1 MCTRRAINS
10 RIKQRIA
17 LLVVLIISVAF
28 SETVSAQKVAVRNN
42 LLYDLT
48 LTPNLGVDVRMGEQ
62 WSGGLSVGFNPW
74 PTSDDV
80 SKKWRHLL
88 IAPQLRYW
96 PKGVFE
102 NHSTYWALN
111 LIYSHYN
118 VADVKF
124 PLGMYRD
131 VRDKR
136 LQGDLGAL
144 GVSFGYTWRLSRL
157 FRMEAE
163 AGVSGG
169 YAWSKQY
176 ACGHC
181 GTYEGRNDK
190 AFLMP
195 KLALNLVFDPR
206 KKPVPEP
213 EPVVEIP
220 VDTIKP
226 EPIPVVEEK
235 PDVIKQL
242 MAENP
247 VLCDISDYRPYDPT
261 KPMRRDSAALLVHFE
276 VDQYDLKRD
285 FRQNAETLDHI
296 ISLTRQIVADS
307 TAEVRLIQIIGFA
320 SIEGRIK
327 HNEML
332 GEQRALAL
340 KRYIQEAVEVPD
352 SMFELN
358 NGGEAWAEFRDQI
371 TELIEKHDGKSEATV
386 AELERAINIIDN
398 EPAADH
404 REQRLR
410 VLNGGRT
417 WNYIKEHVLADQRN
431 SGYMRIYLERKTP

>member
-1 MCTRRAINS
+1 
-10 RIKQRIA
+10 
-17 LLVVLIISVAF
+17 
-28 SETVSAQKVAVRNN
+28 
-42 LLYDLT
+42 
-48 LTPNLGVDVRMGEQ
+48 
-62 WSGGLSVGFNPW
+62 
-74 PTSDDV
+74 
-80 SKKWRHLL
+80 
-88 IAPQLRYW
+88 
-96 PKGVFE
+96 
-102 NHSTYWALN
+102 
-111 LIYSHYN
+111 
-118 VADVKF
+118 
-124 PLGMYRD
+124 
-131 VRDKR
+131 
-136 LQGDLGAL
+136 
-144 GVSFGYTWRLSRL
+144 
-157 FRMEAE
+157 
-163 AGVSGG
+163 
-169 YAWSKQY
+169 
-176 ACGHC
+176 
-181 GTYEGRNDK
+181 
-190 AFLMP
+190 MP

-213 EPVVEIP
+213 EPVVVIP

-226 EPIPVVEEK
+226 EPIPVVK
-235 PDVIKQL
+235 PDIIKQL

-276 VDQYDLKRD
+276 LDKYDLKRD
-285 FRQNAETLDHI
+285 FRQNAETLDRV

-332 GEQRALAL
+332 GEQRAIAL
-340 KRYIQEAVEVPD
+340 KRYIQNAVEVPD

-371 TELIEKHDGKSEATV
+371 AELIEKHDDQSETMV
-386 AELERAINIIDN
+386 AELKRAIYIIDN

-431 SGYMRIYLERKTP
+431 SGYMRIYLERKKP

>member
-1 MCTRRAINS
+1 MYTRRAINS
-10 RIKQRIA
+10 RIKQRVA

-28 SETVSAQKVAVRNN
+28 SETISAQNVAVRNN

-48 LTPNLGVDVRMGEQ
+48 LTPNLGIDVKLGDQ
-62 WSGGLSVGFNPW
+62 WSGGLSAGFNPW
-74 PTSDDV
+74 PTSDNV
-80 SKKWRHLL
+80 SRKWRHLL

-96 PKGVFE
+96 TKGVFE
-102 NHSTYWALN
+102 DRSTYWALN

-124 PLGMYRD
+124 PFGMYSD

-144 GVSFGYTWRLSRL
+144 GMSFGYTWRLSRL

-163 AGVSGG
+163 AGMSGG

-213 EPVVEIP
+213 EPIIVIP

-226 EPIPVVEEK
+226 EPIPVVK
-235 PDVIKQL
+235 PD
-242 MAENP
+242 
-247 VLCDISDYRPYDPT
+247 
-261 KPMRRDSAALLVHFE
+261 
-276 VDQYDLKRD
+276 
-285 FRQNAETLDHI
+285 I
-296 ISLTRQIVADS
+296 I
-307 TAEVRLIQIIGFA
+307 
-320 SIEGRIK
+320 
-327 HNEML
+327 
-332 GEQRALAL
+332 
-340 KRYIQEAVEVPD
+340 
-352 SMFELN
+352 
-358 NGGEAWAEFRDQI
+358 
-371 TELIEKHDGKSEATV
+371 
-386 AELERAINIIDN
+386 
-398 EPAADH
+398 
-404 REQRLR
+404 
-410 VLNGGRT
+410 
-417 WNYIKEHVLADQRN
+417 
-431 SGYMRIYLERKTP
+431 

>member
-1 MCTRRAINS
+1 MYTRRAINS
-10 RIKQRIA
+10 RIKQRVA

-28 SETVSAQKVAVRNN
+28 SETISAQKVAVRNN

-48 LTPNLGVDVRMGEQ
+48 LTPNLGIDVKLGDQ
-62 WSGGLSVGFNPW
+62 WSGGLSAGFNPW
-74 PTSDDV
+74 PTSDNV
-80 SKKWRHLL
+80 SRKWRHLL

-96 PKGVFE
+96 TKGVFE
-102 NHSTYWALN
+102 DRSTYWALN

-124 PLGMYRD
+124 PFGMYRD

-163 AGVSGG
+163 AGMSGG

-213 EPVVEIP
+213 EPIIVIP

-226 EPIPVVEEK
+226 EPIPVMK
-235 PDVIKQL
+235 PDIIKQL

-276 VDQYDLKRD
+276 LDKYDLKRD
-285 FRQNAETLDHI
+285 FRQNAETLDRI

-332 GEQRALAL
+332 GAQRALAL
-340 KRYIQEAVEVPD
+340 KHYIQNAVEVPD

-371 TELIEKHDGKSEATV
+371 AELIEKHDDLSETMV
-386 AELERAINIIDN
+386 AELKRAIYIIDN

>member
-1 MCTRRAINS
+1 MYTRRAINS

-28 SETVSAQKVAVRNN
+28 SETISAQNVAVRNN

-48 LTPNLGVDVRMGEQ
+48 LTPNLGIDVKLGDQ

-102 NHSTYWALN
+102 NRSTYWAFN

-118 VADVKF
+118 VANVKF
-124 PLGMYRD
+124 PFGMYRD

-163 AGVSGG
+163 AGLSGG
-169 YAWSKQY
+169 YTWSKQY

-213 EPVVEIP
+213 EIIVIP
-220 VDTIKP
+220 VDTMKP

-235 PDVIKQL
+235 PDLIKQL

-247 VLCDISDYRPYDPT
+247 VLCDISDYRPYDPM

-276 VDQYDLKRD
+276 VDKYDLKRD
-285 FRQNAETLDHI
+285 FRQNAETLDRI

-371 TELIEKHDGKSEATV
+371 AELIEKHDGKSEATV
-386 AELERAINIIDN
+386 AELKRAIYIIDN

>member
-1 MCTRRAINS
+1 MYTRRAINS

-28 SETVSAQKVAVRNN
+28 SETISAQNVAVRNN

-48 LTPNLGVDVRMGEQ
+48 LTPNLGIDVKLGDQ
-62 WSGGLSVGFNPW
+62 WSGGLSAGFNPW
-74 PTSDDV
+74 PTSDNV
-80 SKKWRHLL
+80 SRKWRHLL

-96 PKGVFE
+96 TKGVFE
-102 NHSTYWALN
+102 DRSTYWVLN

-124 PLGMYRD
+124 PFGMYSD

-213 EPVVEIP
+213 EPIIVIP

-226 EPIPVVEEK
+226 EPTPVVK
-235 PDVIKQL
+235 PDIIKQL

-276 VDQYDLKRD
+276 VDKYDLKRD
-285 FRQNAETLDHI
+285 FRQNAATLDRV

-320 SIEGRIK
+320 SIEGRIR

-332 GEQRALAL
+332 GEQRAIAL
-340 KRYIQEAVEVPD
+340 KRYIQNAVEVPD

-371 TELIEKHDGKSEATV
+371 AELIEKHDDQSETMV
-386 AELERAINIIDN
+386 AELKRAIYIIDN

>member
-1 MCTRRAINS
+1 MASSLSFTLFLFLTFCQQAVAQQVT
-10 RIKQRIA
+10 
-17 LLVVLIISVAF
+17 IS
-28 SETVSAQKVAVRNN
+28 NN
-42 LLYDLT
+42 LLYDAW
-48 LTPNLGVDVRMGEQ
+48 LTPNLRVGLRLAPHWSMGVT
-62 WSGGLSVGFNPW
+62 GGYRPW
-74 PTSDDV
+74 PSDDNT
-80 SKKWRHLL
+80 SRKWRHLL
-88 IAPQLRYW
+88 ISPDVRYW
-96 PKGVFE
+96 TDSVNVHHFFGV
-102 NHSTYWALN
+102 N

-124 PLGMYRD
+124 PFGMYRD

-163 AGVSGG
+163 AGMSGG

-213 EPVVEIP
+213 EPIIVIP
-220 VDTIKP
+220 VDTLKP
-226 EPIPVVEEK
+226 EPIPVVK
-235 PDVIKQL
+235 PDIIKQL

-276 VDQYDLKRD
+276 LDKYDLKRD
-285 FRQNAETLDHI
+285 FRQNAATLDRV

-320 SIEGRIK
+320 SIEGRIR

-332 GEQRALAL
+332 GEQRAIAL
-340 KRYIQEAVEVPD
+340 KRYIQNAVEVPD

-371 TELIEKHDGKSEATV
+371 AELIEKHDDKSGTTV
-386 AELERAINIIDN
+386 AELKRAISIIDN

-431 SGYMRIYLERKTP
+431 SGYMRIYLERKNP

>member
-1 MCTRRAINS
+1 MYTRRAINS

-17 LLVVLIISVAF
+17 LLVELIISVAF
-28 SETVSAQKVAVRNN
+28 SETISAQNVAVRNN

-48 LTPNLGVDVRMGEQ
+48 LTPNLGIDVKLGDQ
-62 WSGGLSVGFNPW
+62 WSGGLSAGFNPW
-74 PTSDDV
+74 PTSDNV
-80 SKKWRHLL
+80 SRKWRHLL

-96 PKGVFE
+96 TKGVFE
-102 NHSTYWALN
+102 DRSTYWALN

-124 PLGMYRD
+124 PFGMYSD

-213 EPVVEIP
+213 EPIIVIP

-226 EPIPVVEEK
+226 EPTPVVK
-235 PDVIKQL
+235 PDIIKQL

-276 VDQYDLKRD
+276 VDKYDLKRD
-285 FRQNAETLDHI
+285 FRQNAATLDRV

-320 SIEGRIK
+320 SIEGRIR

-332 GEQRALAL
+332 GEQRAIAL
-340 KRYIQEAVEVPD
+340 KRYIQNAVEVPD

-371 TELIEKHDGKSEATV
+371 AELIEKHDDQSETMV
-386 AELERAINIIDN
+386 AELKRAIYIIDN

>member
-1 MCTRRAINS
+1 MYTRRAINS
-10 RIKQRIA
+10 RIKQRVA

-28 SETVSAQKVAVRNN
+28 SETISAQNVAVRNN

-48 LTPNLGVDVRMGEQ
+48 LTPNLGIDVKLGDQ
-62 WSGGLSVGFNPW
+62 WSGGLSAGFNPW
-74 PTSDDV
+74 PTSDNV
-80 SKKWRHLL
+80 SRKWRHLL

-96 PKGVFE
+96 TKGVFE
-102 NHSTYWALN
+102 DRSTYWALN

-124 PLGMYRD
+124 PFGMYSD

-213 EPVVEIP
+213 EPIIVIP

-226 EPIPVVEEK
+226 EPIPVVK
-235 PDVIKQL
+235 PDIIKQL

-276 VDQYDLKRD
+276 VDKYDLKRD
-285 FRQNAETLDHI
+285 FRQNAATLDRV

-320 SIEGRIK
+320 SIEGRIR

-332 GEQRALAL
+332 GEQRAIAL
-340 KRYIQEAVEVPD
+340 KRYIQNAVEVPD

-371 TELIEKHDGKSEATV
+371 AELIEKHDDQSETMV
-386 AELERAINIIDN
+386 AELKRAIYIIDN